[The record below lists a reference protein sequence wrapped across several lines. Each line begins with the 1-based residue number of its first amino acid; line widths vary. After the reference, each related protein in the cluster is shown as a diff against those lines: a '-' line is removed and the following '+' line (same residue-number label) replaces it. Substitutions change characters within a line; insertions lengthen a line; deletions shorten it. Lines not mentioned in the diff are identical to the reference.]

1 LGFDVHSGFQ
11 TFPLIRRYDRLPCFV
26 LEYRIRLVV
35 LTIRRALLA
44 GASSRQSGGRAV
56 KIAATS
62 SNSGEL

>member
-1 LGFDVHSGFQ
+1 
-11 TFPLIRRYDRLPCFV
+11 

-56 KIAATS
+56 KIAAAS